1 MAWLGTVGYAI
12 AIVAALPCAYLFG
25 LAVLAIIGRIS
36 RKPLPRPGDAV
47 GERGQGHVAFVVPAH
62 NEEAD
67 IEETLR
73 GLITTVDDNAS
84 IHIVAGNCSDKTADI
99 VRAFVQEHEK
109 TAGARV
115 IKLWERHHETLRS
128 KGYALEWALPQIF
141 SWSDGSVH
149 AADFVAANKDS
160 KLGPARFICIIDAD
174 ALLSEGSLALARRK
188 LAEGQDVVQS
198 SYLFGK
204 GLGVRNEVMRIASA
218 AIIVRGLGRAAV
230 GLSDTLKGNGM
241 FFRRDVLEQIPWC
254 AYSLAEDLEYTMLL
268 IKHGK
273 RVHVMD
279 GSTVSGKMS
288 ATKKGETDQRL
299 RWEGGRLDVVRKEVP
314 ALLRQLFSKPSL
326 QTFDILVELLIPP
339 LGLLVGL
346 QVAALIVTLL
356 LPGEAYVI
364 LIAAWALLTSYV
376 VVSVPLAGLPLK
388 TFLALAYVPVYVA
401 WKIALIPRTFIASR
415 SKRWIRTAR

>member
-25 LAVLAIIGRIS
+25 LALLALFGRIT
-36 RKPLPRPGDAV
+36 RKPLPRPGDPV

-73 GLITTVDDNAS
+73 GLIATVDDNAS
-84 IHIVAGNCSDKTADI
+84 IHIVADNCSDKTAEL
-99 VRAFVQEHEK
+99 VRAFVKEHEK

-128 KGYALEWALPQIF
+128 KGYALEWALPQVF
-141 SWSDGSVH
+141 AWSDSSE
-149 AADFVAANKDS
+149 S
-160 KLGPARFICIIDAD
+160 KLGPARFVCIIDAD
-174 ALLSEGSLALARRK
+174 ALLSEGSLALVRKK
-188 LAEGQDVVQS
+188 LAEGHDVLQS

-218 AIIVRGLGRAAV
+218 AIIVRGLGRAAI

-241 FFRRDVLEQIPWC
+241 FFRREVLEEIPWC

-268 IKHGK
+268 LAKGK

-279 GSTVSGKMS
+279 GSSVSGKMS
-288 ATKKGETDQRL
+288 ATEKGETDQRL
-299 RWEGGRLDVVRKEVP
+299 RWEGGRLDVVRKETPV
-314 ALLRQLFSKPSL
+314 LLRRLVTQPSL
-326 QTFDILVELLIPP
+326 QTLDILIELLIPP

-346 QVAALIVTLL
+346 QAAALIVTFL
-356 LPGEAYVI
+356 LPGQSYVI
-364 LIAAWALLTSYV
+364 LLGAWALLTSYV
-376 VVSVPLAGLPLK
+376 VISVPVAGLPLK
-388 TFLALAYVPVYVA
+388 TFLALAYVPIYVA
-401 WKIALIPRTFIASR
+401 WKIALIPRTWIASR
-415 SKRWIRTAR
+415 SKRWVRTAR